1 MRILNAR
8 VHSLLDV
15 AFALAFAFGP
25 LVFGL
30 GGSPAVVSF
39 ILALVFVALAATLW
53 WGRRREAGT
62 VAVPHGLVELAIA
75 VFLAVLPRID
85 GYSPGSPAR
94 TFVWS
99 MAIAVA
105 IVWLLTAYGE
115 TRTALGRA
123 SGQPASRP

>member
-15 AFALAFAFGP
+15 AFALEFAFGP

-115 TRTALGRA
+115 TRPVIGRA
-123 SGQPASRP
+123 GQPAPRP